1 VHFCYADAETRADLK
16 KPFEDG
22 LILWEKALGQ
32 PGPEQQHGLK
42 FRETVAW
49 HNNAYD
55 YSSPLYCYE
64 DNSYY
69 GYGTGGWNEPA
80 GE

>member
-1 VHFCYADAETRADLK
+1 VRFCYADAKTRAHLK
-16 KPFEDG
+16 VPFEDG
-22 LILWEKALGQ
+22 IILWEKALGQ
-32 PGPEQQHGLK
+32 PGAEQQHGLK
-42 FRETVAW
+42 FRESVA
-49 HNNAYD
+49 
-55 YSSPLYCYE
+55 LYCYE